1 MTIPLSSPDISEEDI
16 EAVVAVL
23 RTRHLSLGPKLP
35 EFEQAMASYVG
46 TKHAVAVNSGT
57 SALHLCVRALG
68 IKEGDE
74 VITTP
79 FSFVAS
85 SNCVLFERATV
96 RFVDVLPDTLCID
109 PAQVEAAITPKTKA
123 ILAVDVFGYL
133 ADWDALRAIAKRH
146 NLALIEDSCEALG
159 SRRGKAMAGTFADC
173 GTFAFYPN
181 KQMTTGEGGIIVTD
195 RDDIAKS
202 ARSLRNQGRNAD
214 AKWLEHTA
222 LGYNYRLS
230 DINCALGISQLK
242 RLPEFIAKRA
252 RVASWYAEQ
261 LAPLRDHLL
270 PPAPQKGVDISWFV
284 YVVRLTERYAAQ
296 DCRAIIQY
304 LRNAGVECSN
314 YFPCIHLQK
323 PYRDLYGF
331 KGGEF
336 PVAESASDR
345 TIALPFSSLITENDV
360 SHVANILGKYFSEM
374 SK

>member
-79 FSFVAS
+79 LSFVAS

-202 ARSLRNQGRNAD
+202 
-214 AKWLEHTA
+214 
-222 LGYNYRLS
+222 
-230 DINCALGISQLK
+230 
-242 RLPEFIAKRA
+242 
-252 RVASWYAEQ
+252 
-261 LAPLRDHLL
+261 
-270 PPAPQKGVDISWFV
+270 
-284 YVVRLTERYAAQ
+284 
-296 DCRAIIQY
+296 
-304 LRNAGVECSN
+304 
-314 YFPCIHLQK
+314 
-323 PYRDLYGF
+323 
-331 KGGEF
+331 
-336 PVAESASDR
+336 
-345 TIALPFSSLITENDV
+345 
-360 SHVANILGKYFSEM
+360 
-374 SK
+374 